1 MLNQAGEVLYVGK
14 ALDLKKRVASYF
26 QKPGSLSPRIQLM
39 LGQVAEAS
47 QDAQTALRLDPSNA
61 QARSVL
67 ERPQGG
73 SLH

>member
-1 MLNQAGEVLYVGK
+1 
-14 ALDLKKRVASYF
+14 
-26 QKPGSLSPRIQLM
+26 M

-67 ERPQGG
+67 ERPQAG